1 MNEYHPLN
9 PYGYN
14 YIEHPQQTKLYYKY
28 NLIRKHVHISED
40 DEYKLMKEGAF
51 IPAGVI
57 TALVFGLGTSRFIGK
72 RILPKLFKFILYIY
86 IYTY

>member
-1 MNEYHPLN
+1 
-9 PYGYN
+9 
-14 YIEHPQQTKLYYKY
+14 
-28 NLIRKHVHISED
+28 
-40 DEYKLMKEGAF
+40 MKEGAF

-86 IYTY
+86 TY